1 MLQEE
6 IQPAILKM
14 LVADVPRN
22 LQRFDPATNRFLTE
36 GGWAV
41 TNQDIIYSLALLYT
55 TAHPENPYYQDPHIL
70 DVIKRG
76 GDAWREF
83 QYPDGKVEF
92 VKVDGSVW
100 GPIYMPWSMYTWV
113 ETYRIIRDLLED
125 DRRARWEEGLTLAY
139 DGITQQLADGHV
151 HNIPCWN
158 GMASYRAGQ
167 VFGREDWLEAGR
179 KMIHLTVAEQ
189 QPEGYWHEHGGP
201 TTLYNIVYL
210 QAIGLYYFFS
220 HDESVVDCLH
230 RGLGFHLR
238 YTYPDGRMVETVD
251 GRVKYHD
258 DVIDRAYS
266 AFSLFPEGRRFVAFL
281 VEKLVA
287 QRATQ
292 SEPHITYIVTNGER
306 KPSGGNF
313 GLSTNLAATLEH
325 YQKGPEASIPQDSSR
340 YHIHD
345 EGHSLI
351 RRQDGWFTCLS
362 GYMVPAVESRWGLD
376 RQAFSSVWHD
386 NAGLIIGGGNA
397 KSQPAFS
404 NFVFTPTV
412 SPGENAAPIYLP
424 DSAELASEGNRDTVV
439 LRYGDYAG
447 SVSVEPLDKSQLLV
461 KVETPTVVDP
471 QDATVVGQLMFRLAA
486 GDKLSTG
493 AGQEFVVDETPIS
506 LTAESAGGSVSQGK
520 WRLHLPAGSTFQW
533 PVAPFNPYAADGAAP
548 IEEAAAIVT
557 LIPSATSGQL
567 TIEIL

>member
-22 LQRFDPATNRFLTE
+22 LARFDPATNRFLTD

-55 TAHPENPYYQDPHIL
+55 TPHPENPYYQDAEIL

-76 GDAWREF
+76 GDAWRDF

-92 VKVDGSVW
+92 IKVDGSVW
-100 GPIYMPWSMYTWV
+100 GPIYMPWSMYCWV
-113 ETYRIIRDLLED
+113 ETYRIIGNLLED
-125 DRRARWEEGLTLAY
+125 DRRARWQEGLTLAY
-139 DGITQQLADGHV
+139 DGITQQLADGRV

-220 HDESVVDCLH
+220 RDESVVDCLH
-230 RGLGFHLR
+230 RGLNFHLR
-238 YTYPDGRMVETVD
+238 YTYPDGCMVETVD
-251 GRVKYHD
+251 GRVKYHHT
-258 DVIDRAYS
+258 VIDRAYS

-281 VEKLVA
+281 AEKLVEE
-287 QRATQ
+287 RAAAP
-292 SEPHITYIVTNGER
+292 EPHVTYIVTNGER

-325 YQKGPEASIPQDSSR
+325 YQQGAEAPIPQDSST

-351 RRQDGWFTCLS
+351 HRQDGWFTCVS

-376 RQAFSSVWHD
+376 RQAFASVWHD
-386 NAGLIIGGGNA
+386 NAGLIVGGGNA
-397 KSQPAFS
+397 KSQPSFS
-404 NFVFTPTV
+404 NFAFTPKGEGATV
-412 SPGENAAPIYLP
+412 VYLP
-424 DSAELASEGNRDTVV
+424 DSAELTTNGARDTVV
-439 LRYGDYAG
+439 LHYGGHSG
-447 SVSVEPLDKSQLLV
+447 SVTVEPLSNSKLLV
-461 KVETPTVVDP
+461 QVETLTSVD
-471 QDATVVGQLMFRLAA
+471 DADVVGQLMIRLAA
-486 GDKLSTG
+486 GDTLSMG
-493 AGQEFVVDETPIS
+493 AGQNYAVDESPIA
-506 LTAESAGGSVSQGK
+506 LTAEAAGGTVSQGK
-520 WRLHLPAGSTFQW
+520 WRLHLPAGSSFQW

-548 IEEAAAIVT
+548 IEEAVAIVT
-557 LIPSATSGQL
+557 LIPGDTSGQL
-567 TIEIL
+567 TIEIV